1 MIWEET
7 SYTIPLIVATAAL
20 VISALYIWLHSL
32 LPGAKTAALLL
43 LLGTVWMVGF
53 AVEVIGADISIK
65 VLGDKIQFLTMVLV
79 PVIWLIY
86 VLRFTGIEKW
96 VTRRNV
102 ALLSIV
108 PVIVIL
114 LGFTNEMH
122 GLVWGTV
129 ALTSEEPFILNKSHD
144 VGYWAFMAY
153 SYMLVLFGI
162 FLLIQTLIRSHHLYR
177 QQGKTLLFALFVP
190 LLGGALY
197 MYGVNPL
204 SPFSSLRLII
214 TVITLIMVW
223 GFIRMRLE
231 DIAPMIRGTIIES
244 IGDGV
249 IVLDSQDHIIDLNP
263 SAQHLMGCTASE
275 KIGQSI
281 KAVWPGLSDSVLSD
295 SVQSTDRESVT
306 QEIGVDVKGEPRIF
320 DIRTSSLLDW
330 RGRINNRVIVVRD
343 ITERRQ
349 SEEKIRVSLREKE
362 ILLREIHHRV
372 KNNLQIISSLLN
384 LQSKYVRDKRDLEMM
399 RESQDRI
406 RSMALIHEKL
416 YKSESLADI
425 DSREYV
431 TDLTRELM
439 RLYGTKSDISLKIEV
454 EDVFLDID
462 TAIPCGLIINELVSN
477 CLKHAFPGGKS
488 GEITVRLRSLD
499 GKTELLVSDNG
510 VGIPEDMNPFEAES
524 LGLRLVTIL
533 AEDQLEGDI
542 GLDRSKGTSFYIT
555 FKSERTT
562 KGS

>member
-1 MIWEET
+1 MLWEET

-86 VLRFTGIEKW
+86 VLQFTGIEKW

-144 VGYWAFMAY
+144 IGYWAFVAY

-249 IVLDSQDHIIDLNP
+249 IVLDSQDLIIDLNP
-263 SAQHLMGCTASE
+263 SAQYLMGCTASE

-295 SVQSTDRESVT
+295 SVESTDRESVT

-320 DIRTSSLLDW
+320 DIRASSLLDW

-349 SEEKIRVSLREKE
+349 SDEKIRTSLREKE

-439 RLYGTKSDISLKIEV
+439 RLYGTKSDITLKIEV

-488 GEITVRLRSLD
+488 GEITVRLRSL
-499 GKTELLVSDNG
+499 GEKTELLVSDNG

-542 GLDRSKGTSFYIT
+542 GLDRSKGTSFYIK